1 MVMGYTSN
9 PVGYPTNYS
18 SAVLT
23 DDENEDELDSSE
35 VYGHIVTIIEDVSTA
50 AQSSL
55 NLLKA
60 DLEFITPMTIPHMFW
75 HASASQPDSL
85 PLQFDC
91 LLDVG
96 SHLMVIC
103 DQLVN
108 DINLCCHKLQEP
120 IISKLGMQPDGPKIL
135 EFHEFIKLKLYDS
148 SGVYVAKAICAV
160 ISAILCMP
168 VLLGLPFL
176 KHNNIV
182 IDVESHTAIDKI
194 NNFDLIHPQL
204 HLPKRW

>member
-23 DDENEDELDSSE
+23 DGENKDELDSSE
-35 VYGHIVTIIEDVSTA
+35 VYVHIVTIIEDISTA
-50 AQSSL
+50 TLSSL

-60 DLEFITPMTIPHMFW
+60 DLEFIAPMTVPHMFW

-85 PLQFDC
+85 SLQFDC

-96 SHLMVIC
+96 SHLMIIC

-120 IISKLGMQPDGPKIL
+120 IISKLVMQPDGPKIL
-135 EFHEFIKLKLYDS
+135 EFREFIKLKLYDS

-194 NNFDLIHPQL
+194 NNFDLLHPQL